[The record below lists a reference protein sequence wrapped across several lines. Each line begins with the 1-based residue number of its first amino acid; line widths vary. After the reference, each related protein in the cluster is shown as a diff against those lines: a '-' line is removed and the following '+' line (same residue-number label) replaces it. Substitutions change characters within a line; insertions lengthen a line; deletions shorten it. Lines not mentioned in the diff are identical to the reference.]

1 MIALPT
7 GYRQRC
13 NQVRSALDVVRGQ
26 HLPVWYDLADY
37 ILPMRTRFLLS
48 DKNRGDRRS
57 LKIVDGSPVQAVRTL
72 KAGMMSGLTSPARPW
87 FTLTTPDP
95 DLADYGPVKDYL
107 FITAQRMRDLMLK
120 SNLYA
125 RLPLVYQDLGV
136 FGTACLTCEEDAEDH
151 LRFRHLPLGT
161 YWIAT
166 DERERV
172 DTLIRETTM
181 TARQL
186 ARRFGIDKLSPQTR
200 SFIDAGNGE
209 TEVSVVQH
217 ITRHE
222 DVKPG
227 KPGPEGMAWL
237 AVWYE
242 LAAPDADILGV
253 EGFNEFP
260 GFCPRWE
267 RTGDD
272 VWGFGPGIEAIGDVK
287 ALMAYET
294 KAAKGL
300 DKEIDPP
307 LMGPSSM
314 RQQKVSLLPGDVTW
328 LPDAAMAAG
337 GLKPIHQNQFRVD
350 LAEGKSAQIR
360 TRISRAFFEDLF
372 LMLANSDRRQITARE
387 IEERHQEKLLALGPV
402 LEGLND
408 ELLDPLIDRVYA
420 IANRRGL
427 LPPPP
432 QELQGIELKVE
443 YTSVMAAAQRS
454 VNLGS
459 TRTFLYFVADA
470 VKIAGPGVLDKV
482 NIDEAIDEV
491 GDQLLVNPRLIVP
504 TDEANQRRA
513 ARAKIQQQAAQLQ
526 AAQVQT
532 TMAKDL
538 AQIPADEDN
547 ALTRLT
553 ETTAV

>member
-1 MIALPT
+1 MLALPA

-13 NQVRSALDVVRGQ
+13 NQVRTALDAVRAN
-26 HLPVWYDLADY
+26 HLPIWYDLADY
-37 ILPMRTRFLLS
+37 ILPMRTRFLMS

-57 LKIVDGSPVQAVRTL
+57 LKIVDSSPVQSVRTL
-72 KAGMMSGLTSPARPW
+72 KAGMMSGITSPARPW
-87 FTLTTPDP
+87 FDLTTPDP
-95 DLADYGPVKDYL
+95 DLADFGPVKDYL
-107 FITAQRMRDLMLK
+107 YIVAQRLRDMLLK

-125 RLPLVYQDLGV
+125 KLPLVYQDMGV
-136 FGTACLTCEEDAEDH
+136 FGTACLTCEEDTEDQ

-161 YWIAT
+161 YWIST
-166 DERERV
+166 DEREAV

-186 ARRFGIDKLSPQTR
+186 VRRFTIEKVSQQTR
-200 SFIDAGNGE
+200 ALIDSGNGE
-209 TEVSVVQH
+209 SEVQVIQH
-217 ITRHE
+217 IARNE

-227 KPGPEGMAWL
+227 QHGQEGMGWM

-242 LAAPDADILGV
+242 TAAPDTEILGV
-253 EGFNEFP
+253 DGFNEFP

-267 RTGDD
+267 TSGDD
-272 VWGFGPGIEAIGDVK
+272 VWGFGPGLEALGDVK

-294 KAAKGL
+294 KQAKGL

-307 LMGPSSM
+307 LMGPASM
-314 RQQKVSLLPGDVTW
+314 RQAKVSLLPGDVTW
-328 LPDAAMAAG
+328 LPDAAMQAG
-337 GLKPIHQNQFRVD
+337 GLKPIHQNQFRID
-350 LAEGKSAQIR
+350 LAEAKSAQIR
-360 TRISRAFFEDLF
+360 QRISRAFFEDLF

-408 ELLDPLIDRVYA
+408 ELLDPLIDRTYA

-432 QELQGIELKVE
+432 EELQGVELKVE

-454 VNLGS
+454 VNLGT
-459 TRTFLYFVADA
+459 TRAFLGFVADA
-470 VKIAGPGVLDKV
+470 AKIAGPSVLDKV

-513 ARAKIQQQAAQLQ
+513 ARAQAQQQAAQLQ

-538 AQIPADEDN
+538 AAIPADEDN
-547 ALTRLT
+547 ALARLT
-553 ETTAV
+553 QGTAA

>member
-1 MIALPT
+1 MLALPD

-13 NQVRSALDVVRGQ
+13 NQTRTALDAVRAN

-57 LKIVDGSPVQAVRTL
+57 LKIVDSTPVQAVRTL
-72 KAGMMSGLTSPARPW
+72 KAGMMSGVTSPARPW
-87 FTLTTPDP
+87 FNLTTPDP
-95 DLADYGPVKDYL
+95 DLADFGPVKDYL
-107 FITAQRMRDLMLK
+107 FIVAQRMRDMLLK

-125 RLPLVYQDLGV
+125 RLPLVYQDMGV
-136 FGTACLTCEEDAEDH
+136 FGTACLTCEEDEEDQ

-186 ARRFGIDKLSPQTR
+186 ARRFGADRLSPQTK
-200 SFIDAGNGE
+200 SLLDNGNGE
-209 TEVSVVQH
+209 AEVQVIQH
-217 ITRHE
+217 IARNE

-227 KPGPEGMAWL
+227 KPGQEGMGWM

-242 LAAPDADILGV
+242 TAAADADILGV
-253 EGFNEFP
+253 DGFNEFP

-267 RTGDD
+267 TSGDD
-272 VWGFGPGIEAIGDVK
+272 VWGFGPGLEALGDVK
-287 ALMAYET
+287 ALMAYEI

-307 LMGPSSM
+307 LMGPASM
-314 RQQKVSLLPGDVTW
+314 RQAKVSLLPGDMTW

-350 LAEGKSAQIR
+350 LAEGKSQQIR
-360 TRISRAFFEDLF
+360 QRISRAFFEDLF

-432 QELQGIELKVE
+432 DELQGVELKVE

-459 TRTFLYFVADA
+459 TRAFLGFVAEA
-470 VKIAGPGVLDKV
+470 VQIGGPGVLDKV
-482 NIDEAIDEV
+482 NLDEAIDEV
-491 GDQLLVNPRLIVP
+491 GEHLLVNPRLIVP
-504 TDEANQRRA
+504 TVEANQRRA
-513 ARAKIQQQAAQLQ
+513 ARAQAQQQAVQMQ
-526 AAQVQT
+526 AAQQQT
-532 TMAKDL
+532 AMAKDL
-538 AQIPADEDN
+538 AAIPADEDN
-547 ALTRLT
+547 ALARLT
-553 ETTAV
+553 QGSSA

>member
-1 MIALPT
+1 MLALPD

-13 NQVRSALDVVRGQ
+13 NQTRTALDAVRAN

-57 LKIVDGSPVQAVRTL
+57 LKIVDSTPVQAVRTL
-72 KAGMMSGLTSPARPW
+72 KAGMMSGVTSPARPW
-87 FTLTTPDP
+87 FNLTTPDP
-95 DLADYGPVKDYL
+95 DLADFGPVKDYL
-107 FITAQRMRDLMLK
+107 FIVAQRMRDMLLK

-125 RLPLVYQDLGV
+125 RLPLVYQDMGV
-136 FGTACLTCEEDAEDH
+136 FGTACLTCEEDEEDQ

-186 ARRFGIDKLSPQTR
+186 ARRFGADRLSPQTK
-200 SFIDAGNGE
+200 SLLDNGNGE
-209 TEVSVVQH
+209 AEVQVIQH
-217 ITRHE
+217 IARNE

-227 KPGPEGMAWL
+227 KPGQEGMGWM

-242 LAAPDADILGV
+242 TAAPDTDILGV

-267 RTGDD
+267 TSGDD
-272 VWGFGPGIEAIGDVK
+272 VWGFGPGLEALGDVK
-287 ALMAYET
+287 ALMAYEI

-307 LMGPSSM
+307 LMGPASM
-314 RQQKVSLLPGDVTW
+314 RQAKVSLLPGDMTW

-350 LAEGKSAQIR
+350 LAEGKSQQIR
-360 TRISRAFFEDLF
+360 QRISRAFFEDLF

-432 QELQGIELKVE
+432 EELQGVELKVE

-459 TRTFLYFVADA
+459 TRAFLGFVAEA
-470 VKIAGPGVLDKV
+470 VQIGGPGVLDKV
-482 NIDEAIDEV
+482 NLDEAIDEV
-491 GDQLLVNPRLIVP
+491 GEQLLVNPRLIVP
-504 TDEANQRRA
+504 TDESNQRRA
-513 ARAKIQQQAAQLQ
+513 ARAQAQQQAVQMQ
-526 AAQVQT
+526 AAQQQT
-532 TMAKDL
+532 AMAKDL
-538 AQIPADEDN
+538 AAIPADEDN
-547 ALTRLT
+547 ALARLT
-553 ETTAV
+553 QGSSA